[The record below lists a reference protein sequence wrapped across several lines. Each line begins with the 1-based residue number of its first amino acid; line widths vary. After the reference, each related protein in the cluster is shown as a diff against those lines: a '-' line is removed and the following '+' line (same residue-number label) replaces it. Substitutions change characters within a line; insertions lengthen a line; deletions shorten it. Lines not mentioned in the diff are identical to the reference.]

1 MTKEQEDKIE
11 RLLSQT
17 TDLHSKT
24 SDLHAFV
31 FGVHGQGGL
40 AERVKTLEGADMD
53 NRLFKAKVLGV
64 AGAAG
69 LAASLLGAKIGAAI
83 TSLFGNK

>member
-1 MTKEQEDKIE
+1 MTKDQEEKLE

-17 TDLHSKT
+17 GDLHAKT

-40 AERVKTLEGADMD
+40 AERVKVLEGADLD
-53 NRLFKAKVLGV
+53 NRAFKAKVLGV
-64 AGAAG
+64 ATVAG
-69 LAASLLGAKIGAAI
+69 LGASLLGAKIGTALSA
-83 TSLFGNK
+83 LFGNK

>member
-1 MTKEQEDKIE
+1 MTPEQERHI
-11 RLLSQT
+11 SQIGQQVG
-17 TDLHSKT
+17 
-24 SDLHAFV
+24 DLHAFV

-53 NRLFKAKVLGV
+53 NKAFKAKVLGV

-69 LAASLLGAKIGAAI
+69 LAASLLGSKIGAVL
-83 TSLFGNK
+83 TSVFGGKP